1 MEPDF
6 FQAMDKFIISALT
19 TATQGK
25 MAFYGGLFSTL
36 FTSAFTLYLLVTG
49 YQIIAGKYQ
58 KPLEDLIYNVA
69 KICIITLFITNAGGW
84 LDLTITAI
92 DGLKKGLAGGD
103 PWKMLDEL
111 WIKIQQVAAK
121 LLQLDTHKYVK
132 MAGGISALMT
142 LVGGGLMLVV
152 TALVYLAAEYTILLL
167 CVTAPV
173 FIFCLMFGFL
183 RQMFNNWL
191 QAIFSSILT
200 IMFASIVMMGS
211 IRFINK
217 IFSEMVQKS
226 ESANL
231 MTMGLMAGVAGV
243 IAGALVVLS
252 SKAAGQIAGVS
263 VNAAVQGMAMLGMGI
278 GTGMAVKGAIGS
290 TKGGISGTKGLIHG
304 SYEGGIGR
312 KLDEKKSRGGAAM
325 AGYGAARATRFV
337 VQKIQQ
343 RRPR

>member
-6 FQAMDKFIISALT
+6 FQQMDKFVMNTLVS
-19 TATQGK
+19 ATQGK
-25 MAFYGGLFSTL
+25 VAFYGGLFSTL
-36 FTSAFTLYLLVTG
+36 FTSSFTLYLLVTG

-69 KICIITLFITNAGGW
+69 KMCVITLFITNAGGW
-84 LDLTITAI
+84 LDLSIAALN
-92 DGLKKGLAGGD
+92 GLKVGISGD
-103 PWKMLDEL
+103 NPWFYLDQL
-111 WIKIQQVAAK
+111 WVKSQNIAQRVYD
-121 LLQLDTHKYVK
+121 LDTGYAPI
-132 MAGGISALMT
+132 AGGIAALLT
-142 LVGGGLMLVV
+142 LIGTGIAMLV
-152 TALVYLAAEYTILLL
+152 TALVFISAEITILLL
-167 CVTAPV
+167 TITAPV

-200 IMFASIVMMGS
+200 IMISALALSAS
-211 IRFINK
+211 
-217 IFSEMVQKS
+217 QKYLDIILRKMLS
-226 ESANL
+226 LAEESNL
-231 MTMGLMAGVAGV
+231 MTLGLMAGVAGCICAAIV
-243 IAGALVVLS
+243 GLA

-278 GTGMAVKGAIGS
+278 GTGMSVKGAMGS
-290 TKGGISGTKGLIHG
+290 TKGGIGGTKGLIHG

-312 KLDEKKSRGGAAM
+312 ALDEKKSLGRAAM